1 MITSLAASSFIWFRE
16 GLEAFLI
23 IQATWMLTT
32 NTRQRLAL
40 TLSTLLAIAS
50 SITLGYFAIEY
61 IQKDFDRVEAYTALV
76 ASALLFWT
84 AWFCHGAS
92 QHLHNI
98 KHTLT
103 NNQVKGTVLALAVI
117 VYLTVFREGAEIVA
131 FLSALYVAGAS
142 LTSIGLGAVI
152 GLGAL
157 GLVGYTVSKRVQ
169 KIPVAKIFKTSRW
182 LFMLMAVYFLYYG
195 IHELL
200 E

>member
-1 MITSLAASSFIWFRE
+1 MTTALLAPSFIWFRE
-16 GLEAFLI
+16 GLEAFRI
-23 IQATWMLTT
+23 IQTAWMLTT
-32 NTRQRLAL
+32 NTRQRL
-40 TLSTLLAIAS
+40 TLAFSTLFAVISAMA
-50 SITLGYFAIEY
+50 LGYFAIEY

-76 ASALLFWT
+76 VSALLFWT

-92 QHLHNI
+92 LHLHNI
-98 KHTLT
+98 KHILT
-103 NNQVKGTVLALAVI
+103 NSQVKGTVLALAVI

-131 FLSALYVAGAS
+131 FLSALYVSGTS
-142 LTSIGLGAVI
+142 LANIGLGAVI

-157 GLVGYTVSKRVQ
+157 GLVGYTVSKRIR